1 MTNPRPALPSS
12 MRSPMRATRRCCCSK
27 SPTICWAAPKAHP
40 PGFDSGRDLE
50 HNENIDPSRRSE
62 EHTSA
67 LQSLMRNSYAVFCLE
82 KKTKN
87 TQDKDKSKTK
97 TYHSINKKIYDISAN
112 HMTQQQN
119 QQL

>member
-50 HNENIDPSRRSE
+50 HNENIDRSE
-62 EHTSA
+62 EHTSE
-67 LQSLMRNSYAVFCLE
+67 LQSLMRLSYAVFCL
-82 KKTKN
+82 KN
-87 TQDKDKSKTK
+87 TTDITTDSKQSTF
-97 TYHSINKKIYDISAN
+97 NK
-112 HMTQQQN
+112 QQRS
-119 QQL
+119 